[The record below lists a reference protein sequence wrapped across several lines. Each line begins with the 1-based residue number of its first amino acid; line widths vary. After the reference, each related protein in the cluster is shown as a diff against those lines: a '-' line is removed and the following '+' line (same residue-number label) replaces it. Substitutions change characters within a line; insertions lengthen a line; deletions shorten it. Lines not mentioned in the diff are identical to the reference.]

1 MIDKDDNTEE
11 PVLRTIV
18 ADDDPLVRRLIRDTL
33 QRANVTVIAEAST
46 GREAV
51 ELALFYRPDVV
62 VMDFMMPEM
71 DGIEATRRIYEHD
84 PSIRVVLLTGAGD
97 EELGL
102 RGLRAGA
109 SGYLSKEVELEAL
122 PRALRGA
129 LEGEAAI
136 SRQLAMKLIERYR
149 AAPTGG
155 AGLRPVRSR
164 LTDREWEVL
173 DLLSTGATT
182 DQIAK
187 NLVLS
192 SETVRSHLKN
202 LYRKLEVN
210 SRDEAVRA
218 ASRLRSLS
226 GLPARVWPRRVVF
239 RRDEPPS
246 LDGSPARGGGDA
258 RARPLGDQREED
270 RRRDTDGACGGGPG
284 GRHRPA
290 CARRADRDGLWEGQQ
305 WW

>member
-1 MIDKDDNTEE
+1 VLDKDGMTEE
-11 PVLRTIV
+11 MTLRTIV

-33 QRANVTVIAEAST
+33 QRADVIVIAEAST

-62 VMDFMMPEM
+62 VMDYMMPEM
-71 DGIEATRRIYEHD
+71 NGIEATRRIYEND

-97 EELGL
+97 DELGL

-109 SGYLSKEVELEAL
+109 SGYLSKELELDAL

-129 LEGEAAI
+129 LDGEAAI
-136 SRQLAMKLIERYR
+136 SRRLAMELIERYR
-149 AAPTGG
+149 AAPSGG

-173 DLLSTGATT
+173 DLLATGATT
-182 DQIAK
+182 EQIAK

-202 LYRKLEVN
+202 LYKKLEVN
-210 SRDEAVRA
+210 SREDAVRA
-218 ASRLRSLS
+218 ATRMRAVS
-226 GLPARVWPRRVVF
+226 GLPA
-239 RRDEPPS
+239 
-246 LDGSPARGGGDA
+246 
-258 RARPLGDQREED
+258 
-270 RRRDTDGACGGGPG
+270 
-284 GRHRPA
+284 
-290 CARRADRDGLWEGQQ
+290 
-305 WW
+305 

>member
-1 MIDKDDNTEE
+1 MIDKDDNQEE
-11 PVLRTIV
+11 PVLRTII

-33 QRANVTVIAEAST
+33 QRADVTVIAEAST

-62 VMDFMMPEM
+62 VMDYMMPEM
-71 DGIEATRRIYEHD
+71 DGIEATRRIFEHD
-84 PSIRVVLLTGAGD
+84 PSIRVVMLTGAGD
-97 EELGL
+97 DELGL

-109 SGYLSKEVELEAL
+109 AGYLSKEVELDAL

-136 SRQLAMKLIERYR
+136 SRQLAMKLVERYR

-187 NLVLS
+187 QLVLS

-210 SRDEAVRA
+210 SREEAVRA

-226 GLPARVWPRRVVF
+226 GLPA
-239 RRDEPPS
+239 
-246 LDGSPARGGGDA
+246 
-258 RARPLGDQREED
+258 
-270 RRRDTDGACGGGPG
+270 
-284 GRHRPA
+284 
-290 CARRADRDGLWEGQQ
+290 
-305 WW
+305 